1 MHEGFLAYYP
11 LVDIGITIVDGKEH
25 PVDSSEMAFRL
36 AAKGAMRAAI
46 EKAGPLLLE
55 PYMKLAVYIDD
66 KYLGDILSD
75 LSGKRGRVLG
85 QEDIGGG
92 IQMVRAEVPQAEM
105 LNYAIDL
112 KSMTSG
118 TGSFEIEFDHYETL
132 SGRIAD
138 DVVKAAKAAHE
149 EENS

>member
-1 MHEGFLAYYP
+1 
-11 LVDIGITIVDGKEH
+11 
-25 PVDSSEMAFRL
+25 
-36 AAKGAMRAAI
+36 
-46 EKAGPLLLE
+46 
-55 PYMKLAVYIDD
+55 MKLAVYVED

-92 IQMVRAEVPQAEM
+92 IQMVKAEVPQAEM

-118 TGSFEIEFDHYETL
+118 TGSFELEFDHYESI

-138 DVVKAAKAAHE
+138 DVIKAAKADRE
-149 EENS
+149 EASK

>member
-1 MHEGFLAYYP
+1 MEEGFLAHYP
-11 LVDIGITIVDGKEH
+11 LVDIGVTIVDGKEH

-36 AAKGAMRAAI
+36 AAKGAMKAAI
-46 EKAGPLLLE
+46 EKAGPVLLE
-55 PYMKLAVYIDD
+55 PFMMLQVYINDQ
-66 KYLGDILSD
+66 YLGDILSD

-92 IQMVRAEVPQAEM
+92 IQLVKAEVPQSEM
-105 LNYAIDL
+105 LNYSIDL

-118 TGSFEIEFDHYETL
+118 TGSFEMEFNHYEAV

-138 DVVKAAKAAHE
+138 DVIKAAKAAFE
-149 EENS
+149 EENG